1 MKKSCFSILSDN
13 QKYLLCIPTFFDR
26 SKDFKIKVRKEY
38 KHYYVLENGDKISK
52 VKGKWLSNV
61 DDSLKYSTHCGYRN
75 EDGSDYHDKLIK
87 QFEEEDYDFS
97 ENN

>member
-38 KHYYVLENGDKISK
+38 KHYYILENGDKISK
-52 VKGKWLSNV
+52 LKRCVWLNNV
-61 DDSLKYSTHCGYRN
+61 DDSHK
-75 EDGSDYHDKLIK
+75 
-87 QFEEEDYDFS
+87 FS
-97 ENN
+97 SRCRYKEKE

>member
-38 KHYYVLENGDKISK
+38 KHYYILENGDKISK
-52 VKGKWLSNV
+52 VKGKLSV
-61 DDSLKYSTHCGYRN
+61 GLFIQLVCLILSIV
-75 EDGSDYHDKLIK
+75 KLCVE
-87 QFEEEDYDFS
+87 F
-97 ENN
+97 